1 MRKIGFIIWREYI
14 TRVSTKSFLFTTLLA
29 PLLFLGLPIV
39 TILLT
44 KSSSDSIKQI
54 AIEDKSGLF
63 KDIPFADKEDG
74 SLYFKKTNS
83 ENISNTSFKTSVYDG
98 LIVIPSNFDLKNSG
112 RTPITF
118 ISKKRAGIGVR
129 DYIDKTINKAV
140 LKLRFQHFAQNS
152 MTDIDFEKE
161 ITINY
166 ERFESGDDKS
176 AFVNLASVIGYLTG
190 MLIYITITIYGTMI
204 LRGVMEE
211 KTNRV
216 MEVLISSVKPFQLM
230 FGKIIG
236 VGAVGLTQFSV
247 WIALLFIGNL
257 FLAPLLL
264 LIGVDANGLSGAPSG
279 MNSPVDQSEMQAM
292 MMSLKDVHFGWIGM
306 GVLVYFLLGFFLYG
320 TMFAAVGAVGNDET
334 NAQSL
339 TLPIMLPIIIAFM
352 MMITALNDPEGKVAF
367 WGSIIPFTSPVIM
380 PALLAYQPP
389 FWQIGLSV
397 FLLILTFILI
407 TYFAGKIYRIGV
419 LMYGKKISFKEIFHW
434 LIQ

>member
-1 MRKIGFIIWREYI
+1 MRKIGFIIWREYS
-14 TRVSTKSFLFTTLLA
+14 TRVKTKSFLFTTLLA
-29 PLLFLGLPIV
+29 PLLFLGLPLV
-39 TILLT
+39 TVLLT
-44 KSSSDSIKQI
+44 KSGSDSIKQI
-54 AIEDKSGLF
+54 AIDDKSGLF
-63 KDIPFADKEDG
+63 NNIPFADKTDG
-74 SLYFKKTNS
+74 TVYLIKTNN
-83 ENISNTSFKTSVYDG
+83 ETSIDSAFKSTMYDG
-98 LIVIPSNFDLKNSG
+98 LILIPADFDIKNSG

-118 ISKKRAGIGVR
+118 ISKKRAGIGIR
-129 DYIDKTINKAV
+129 DFIDKRINRAL
-140 LKLRFQHFAQNS
+140 LKLRFQHLSQNS
-152 MTDIDFEKE
+152 TADIDFEKE
-161 ITINY
+161 ATINY

-264 LIGVDANGLSGAPSG
+264 ILGVDANGLSGGTAG
-279 MNSPVDQSEMQAM
+279 MNSPVDQSEIQGMI
-292 MMSLKDVHFGWIGM
+292 MSLKDVHFGWIGI

-389 FWQIGLSV
+389 LWQIGLSL
-397 FLLILTFILI
+397 FLLSFTFILI

-419 LMYGKKISFKEIFHW
+419 LMYGKKISFKEIFRW

>member
-1 MRKIGFIIWREYI
+1 MRKIGYIIWREYI
-14 TRVSTKSFLFTTLLA
+14 TRVKTKSFLFTTLLA
-29 PLLFLGLPIV
+29 PLLFLGLPLV

-44 KSSSDSIKQI
+44 KSGSDSIKHI

-74 SLYFKKTNS
+74 SLYFKKTINENNS
-83 ENISNTSFKTSVYDG
+83 DAAFETASYDG
-98 LIVIPSNFDLKNSG
+98 LVLIPADFDLKNSG

-118 ISKKRAGIGVR
+118 ISRKRAGIGVR
-129 DYIDKTINKAV
+129 DFIDKAINKAV
-140 LKLRFQHFAQNS
+140 LKLRFLHFAQSNVA
-152 MTDIDFEKE
+152 DVDFEKE

-166 ERFESGDDKS
+166 ERFETGDDKS

-257 FLAPLLL
+257 FLAPILLL
-264 LIGVDANGLSGAPSG
+264 LGVDTNGLSGTTSG
-279 MNSPVDQSEMQAM
+279 MNNPVDQSEIQGML
-292 MMSLKDVHFGWIGM
+292 MSLKDVHFGWIGI
-306 GVLVYFLLGFFLYG
+306 GVFVYFLLGFFLYG

-389 FWQIGLSV
+389 LWQIGLS
-397 FLLILTFILI
+397 LLLLLLTFILI

>member
-1 MRKIGFIIWREYI
+1 
-14 TRVSTKSFLFTTLLA
+14 
-29 PLLFLGLPIV
+29 
-39 TILLT
+39 
-44 KSSSDSIKQI
+44 
-54 AIEDKSGLF
+54 
-63 KDIPFADKEDG
+63 
-74 SLYFKKTNS
+74 
-83 ENISNTSFKTSVYDG
+83 
-98 LIVIPSNFDLKNSG
+98 
-112 RTPITF
+112 
-118 ISKKRAGIGVR
+118 
-129 DYIDKTINKAV
+129 
-140 LKLRFQHFAQNS
+140 
-152 MTDIDFEKE
+152 
-161 ITINY
+161 
-166 ERFESGDDKS
+166 
-176 AFVNLASVIGYLTG
+176 
-190 MLIYITITIYGTMI
+190 
-204 LRGVMEE
+204 
-211 KTNRV
+211 

-292 MMSLKDVHFGWIGM
+292 MMSLKDVHFGWIGI
-306 GVLVYFLLGFFLYG
+306 GVLIYFLLGFFLYG

-352 MMITALNDPEGKVAF
+352 MMITALNDPEGRVAF

-389 FWQIGLSV
+389 FWQIGLSLL
-397 FLLILTFILI
+397 LLILMFILI